1 MDKVSL
7 PLLFYYGP
15 DNIDYTKNTDVTS
28 IVIDR
33 PFFTTENMND
43 LFGDNAPGHVKYLS
57 IVSKNTNLL
66 LKQISET
73 DVQIIYPS
81 LLTDGDDN
89 DNDNGDDNGNGDGDG
104 NDNDNGN
111 DNGND
116 NDNGDNVK
124 TVFEYSVL
132 KTFGFIMSRHVRCAT
147 TNEYWIEA
155 CRCIREFHP
164 ENLIII
170 IDDNSNQEFVT
181 ENNVYNCIVIQSEF
195 HGAGELLPYY
205 YLHKTRLLDKACIIN
220 DGTFIKKAIDPE
232 NVHDVQFLWNFC
244 SCLNDEEPIVRCII
258 NDILL
263 CDADTRS
270 SLIDRYNNHQFQGC
284 FATMSIISYAF
295 IDHLV
300 KKYGIFYILPHIRG
314 RPWRCSLERLFAVL
328 CFNETSPTTLIG
340 EIFNHPSP
348 FLLNLDGYQSSY
360 KNNYDYPAYKIW
372 TGR

>member
-1 MDKVSL
+1 MDTVSL

-81 LLTDGDDN
+81 LLTD
-89 DNDNGDDNGNGDGDG
+89 DNG
-104 NDNDNGN
+104 
-111 DNGND
+111 

-220 DGTFIKKAIDPE
+220 DGTFIKRAIDPE
-232 NVHDVQFLWNFC
+232 NVHDVQFLWNFR

-263 CDADTRS
+263 CDMDTLS
-270 SLIDRYNNHQFQGC
+270 SLIDRYNNYQFQGC

-295 IDHLV
+295 IDHLD
-300 KKYGIFYILPHIRG
+300 KKYGIFNILPHIRG
-314 RPWRCSLERLFAVL
+314 RPWRCSLERLVSVL
-328 CFNETSPTTLIG
+328 CFNDTSPTTL
-340 EIFNHPSP
+340 
-348 FLLNLDGYQSSY
+348 
-360 KNNYDYPAYKIW
+360 
-372 TGR
+372 T